1 MGRRSSSSSSFR
13 RSGILLICAILA
25 AHLAISTSKA
35 IDFLPAL
42 NSPVAGCNG
51 SIAECM
57 AAGSVGDDNGDGEE
71 FAMESE
77 SAYIATTTIGGAP
90 SIYIATTTIGGAPS
104 I

>member
-1 MGRRSSSSSSFR
+1 MGRRSSSSSFR

-42 NSPVAGCNG
+42 NSPGAGCNG

-77 SAYIATTTIGGAP
+77 SEKKNKIQKKG
-90 SIYIATTTIGGAPS
+90 SIKLLGRVCG
-104 I
+104 